1 MSARV
6 NLLPRELEERRRNR
20 RRMALLG
27 LGLLLYVLVLGGV
40 YALKVGDVNRVRD
53 ERDAAQ
59 AEVARLEA
67 EVAGL
72 RHFRE
77 LADELEA
84 RNAVL
89 TAAMEDEIGWARVL
103 NDLSLAFPG
112 TSSLQTLAALAQ
124 DREVAT
130 GDIDFGPAVGSM
142 TFTGYSIERYAPGV
156 EAVLI
161 EFDKVRAF
169 FHPFLSGASRGDIGE
184 TEVTTFNGSV
194 QLDEEAYTRRY
205 EDGLPP
211 EALR

>member
-1 MSARV
+1 MPLFQWST
-6 NLLPRELEERRRNR
+6 LPNAITVGRIVL
-20 RRMALLG
+20 APVV
-27 LGLLLYVLVLGGV
+27 GLLLYVLLLGGL

-53 ERDAAQ
+53 ERDVAQ
-59 AEVARLEA
+59 AEVARLQA

-77 LADELEA
+77 LADELES

-89 TAAMEDEIGWARVL
+89 TAAMANEIGWARVL

-112 TSSLQTLAALAQ
+112 TSSMQSLSALTPDPDPDPGA
-124 DREVAT
+124 
-130 GDIDFGPAVGSM
+130 IDFGPAVGSM

-169 FHPFLSGASRGDIGE
+169 FHPFLSSASRGEIGT
-184 TEVTTFNGSV
+184 TEVTTFTGSV
-194 QLDEEAYTRRY
+194 QLDDEAYTRRY
-205 EDGLPP
+205 DEGLPP
-211 EALR
+211 EVLR